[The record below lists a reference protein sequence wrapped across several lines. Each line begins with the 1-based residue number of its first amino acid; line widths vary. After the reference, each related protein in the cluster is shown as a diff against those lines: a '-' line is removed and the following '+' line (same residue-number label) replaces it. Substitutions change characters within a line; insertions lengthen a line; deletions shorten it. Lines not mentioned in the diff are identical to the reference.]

1 MKLNRV
7 RERLL
12 PLSPAVQSGERE
24 YTTNDFESMSRN
36 VLGKGA
42 FAQVWPV
49 RNKETKERYAV
60 KLIKK
65 ATINKSGILSAIKR
79 ETQVMYQLKD
89 ENIIRL
95 HDHFEDDH
103 KVYLLLEYASKGT
116 LYDLISREGKLTPLN
131 AAKYLRELIAAL
143 RCL

>member
-1 MKLNRV
+1 
-7 RERLL
+7 
-12 PLSPAVQSGERE
+12 
-24 YTTNDFESMSRN
+24 MSRTL
-36 VLGKGA
+36 LGKGA

-49 RNKETKERYAV
+49 RHKETKDRYAV

-65 ATINKSGILSAIKR
+65 ATINQNGILGAIKR
-79 ETQVMYQLKD
+79 ETQVMYSLRD

-116 LYDLISREGKLTPLN
+116 LYDLIYK
-131 AAKYLRELIAAL
+131 
-143 RCL
+143 